1 VLIARSASI
10 SFGLQLRML
19 VMEKPSSGGVE
30 SARLAAALVWNAV
43 ASFPSVQ
50 GATMAVAIA
59 ALKRFGCS

>member
-1 VLIARSASI
+1 
-10 SFGLQLRML
+10 
-19 VMEKPSSGGVE
+19 MEKPSSGGVE